1 MRKNKIKVVIF
12 DLCGVLVNVRWKNLD
27 DVMHENNVKVD
38 KDSFKRISNDVFT
51 LHSFK
56 TSRKAVDV
64 FLKKLGDP
72 KNEKLRKYQLDF
84 LENWENLPP
93 QINMDWL
100 CSDLQNTVV

>member
-64 FLKKLGDP
+64 FLKNWAIQKRKIKKIPIRFSGKLGKTCHP
-72 KNEKLRKYQLDF
+72 K
-84 LENWENLPP
+84 
-93 QINMDWL
+93 
-100 CSDLQNTVV
+100 